1 MNINGYV
8 LENEEKIARAIKGT
22 LSRDGRLAGGLET
35 MAGWDKL
42 PEEEKNAL
50 ILGQY
55 DRLGG
60 LITKKEVNVK
70 IGSFYDF
77 VNKIARPEPIVVFEM
92 NLEGE
97 LVEVDEEEAVSI
109 NKAKKKTEELKAKKK
124 KKAKKKADK

>member
-8 LENEEKIARAIKGT
+8 LENEEKLARAIKGT
-22 LSRDGRLAGGLET
+22 LSRDGRLVGGLET
-35 MAGWDKL
+35 MVGWDKL

-60 LITKKEVNVK
+60 LVTKNEVNIK

-77 VNKIARPEPIVVFEM
+77 INKIVRPKPIVSFEM
-92 NLEGE
+92 NLDGE
-97 LVEVDEEEAVSI
+97 LVEVNEEEAVSI
-109 NKAKKKTEELKAKKK
+109 KKAKKKTEELKAKKK
-124 KKAKKKADK
+124 KKAKKLEK